1 MLLNLSNL
9 SILIFLFVIFLI
21 TCNINTISNFSNN
34 DKVNLL
40 RDKKIRFC
48 VINSDKRKA
57 NVDKLEKDID
67 ITLEKWPAVF
77 TDTCPGNNNYSL
89 YAKKLCKTCR
99 GLSIAHKEIWYDFI
113 NSESDFIVIF
123 EDDAELESSKC
134 LNIFYDKIN
143 NLTADI
149 TYLGHCFGHLCLH
162 AYALSKE
169 GAKILTQNVKNCGP
183 AIDEQLSQL
192 ILTKIID
199 AEFVKNPNEKSHWTN
214 GLFHQIGKTDSDG
227 TLQQYSDYNNAN
239 FLE

>member
-1 MLLNLSNL
+1 MILNLL
-9 SILIFLFVIFLI
+9 ILTFLFVIFFI
-21 TCNINTISNFSNN
+21 MCNVGTISNFSNY

-40 RDKKIRFC
+40 KDKKIRFC
-48 VINSDKRKA
+48 VIYSDKREE
-57 NVDKLEKDID
+57 NVAKLEKDLD
-67 ITLEKWPAVF
+67 IILEKWPAIF
-77 TDTCPGNNNYSL
+77 TDSCPGNNNFSL

-149 TYLGHCFGHLCLH
+149 TYLGHCYKHLCLH
-162 AYALSKE
+162 AYALNQQ
-169 GAKILTQNVKNCGP
+169 GAKILVQNIKNCGP
-183 AIDEQLSQL
+183 AIDEQISQL
-192 ILTKIID
+192 IVTKIID
-199 AEFVKNPNEKSHWTN
+199 AEFVKNSNEKEHWTN

-227 TLQQYSDYNNAN
+227 SLQKYSEYT
-239 FLE
+239 